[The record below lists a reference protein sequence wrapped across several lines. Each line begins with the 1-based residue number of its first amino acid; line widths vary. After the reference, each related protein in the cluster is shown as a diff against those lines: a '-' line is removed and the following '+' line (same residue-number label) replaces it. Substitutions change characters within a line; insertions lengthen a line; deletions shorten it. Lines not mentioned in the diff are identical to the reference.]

1 MGNVIIYPT
10 GTTGNSD
17 PHIVFDDDTAKL
29 QFNVKSTGALSLSS
43 ATVSAGFE
51 IMEIGQ
57 WGNFDYI
64 SKLWGTH
71 SWPGYESLN
80 HNNVITNEERNVCQ
94 CWILARKNM

>member
-51 IMEIGQ
+51 ISNTNITTSGASITGGVTYFGGVPMINSVGVWIGP
-57 WGNFDYI
+57 
-64 SKLWGTH
+64 K
-71 SWPGYESLN
+71 
-80 HNNVITNEERNVCQ
+80 
-94 CWILARKNM
+94 